1 MFIGIEDMIV
11 KDGIYRGFISNCNNL
26 ASLYVQLLDNEVEL
40 NHLHDKINQS
50 NKNVI
55 FRNIQQGLY
64 TILLINFT

>member
-26 ASLYVQLLDNEVEL
+26 TSLYVQLLDNEVEL